1 MKWARRPNHKV
12 PYYAAKVS
20 VPSSVLKRGDV
31 VRVRLLQPLGAQQK
45 NVKEKGNEDPSKKE
59 AGVQWDVALEQAP
72 TVQGAILCMDP
83 ETGAVKA
90 MVGGRS
96 FDKSQFNRAIQS
108 RRQPGSAFKPIIYAA
123 ALDRGVSPVEIIL
136 DSPYI
141 SDRKP
146 GGEAWKPRNYKQKF
160 YGPTLL
166 RTGLIKSRNVI
177 TVKLLKRIGV
187 DYAIDYARKLGITS
201 ELAPDLS
208 LALGSSGLSLMELT
222 RAYSV
227 FADGGVLVKPVFVTK
242 VLDRD
247 GHVVEE
253 NQPQGKQVISPE
265 TAFVLTDLMEAVI
278 KEGTGW
284 RIRALKRPAAGKT
297 GTTNDLRD
305 AWFMGYVPG
314 LVTGVWVGYD
324 EPREMGKGETG
335 SRAASPIWL
344 NFMSEALKGT
354 PVLDFQVPKGVV
366 FAKIDAKNGLLA
378 GPHSKKTVFQSFK
391 QGTAPDKHS
400 PEPSAPKAGEFS
412 QFDMD
417 SY

>member
-1 MKWARRPNHKV
+1 MGGGPGAAPN
-12 PYYAAKVS
+12 
-20 VPSSVLKRGDV
+20 
-31 VRVRLLQPLGAQQK
+31 
-45 NVKEKGNEDPSKKE
+45 DPGSH
-59 AGVQWDVALEQAP
+59 
-72 TVQGAILCMDP
+72 P
-83 ETGAVKA
+83 EHGSRNGRSQCHG
-90 MVGGRS
+90 GGRH

-108 RRQPGSAFKPIIYAA
+108 KRQPGSAFKPIIYAA

-146 GGEAWKPRNYKQKF
+146 GGEAWKPRNYKEKF

-177 TVKLLKRIGV
+177 TVKLLRKIGI
-187 DYAIDYARKLGITS
+187 DYAIDYARQMGITS
-201 ELAPDLS
+201 KLAPDLS

-222 RAYSV
+222 RAYAV
-227 FADGGVLVKPVFVTK
+227 FANGGLLVEPIFVRK
-242 VLDRD
+242 VLDRR
-247 GHVVEE
+247 GQVVEE
-253 NQPQGKQVISPE
+253 NQPRTHRAISQE

-278 KEGTGW
+278 QEGTGW
-284 RIRALKRPAAGKT
+284 RVKALKRPAAGKT

-324 EPREMGKGETG
+324 ESKEMGKGETG

-344 NFMSEALKGT
+344 YFMSEALEGQ
-354 PVLDFQVPKGVV
+354 PVRDFQVPKGVV

-378 GPHSKKTVFQSFK
+378 GPHSEKTVFQSFK
-391 QGTAPDKHS
+391 EGTAPEKHS
-400 PEPSAPKAGEFS
+400 PKPSSPKAGQFS